1 MIGGLSNTVTTLS
14 LNDLPSAAPE
24 ALTMRRKLVST
35 DRLEKHAQW
44 KGSTV

>member
-24 ALTMRRKLVST
+24 DDEKETGI
-35 DRLEKHAQW
+35 DR
-44 KGSTV
+44 